1 MLRSVV
7 VIGFASPV
15 ISLVPS
21 QCTLMLQIQSWK
33 VCSWSSLTNN
43 MLQKEKRMH
52 IIILLHSIT
61 DPSQVQ
67 QVMFAEIEWPIS
79 WMQCISCCK
88 GSTES
93 FFCQLCP
100 SKSARLKFK
109 HNAQSQKDHSEEVE
123 TELFSVPPGR
133 GTPFAVLQLPLWKRV
148 EDIDIKREPNGNT

>member
-7 VIGFASPV
+7 VIGFVSPV

-21 QCTLMLQIQSWK
+21 HCTLMLQIQSWK

-43 MLQKEKRMH
+43 TLQKEKRMH

-67 QVMFAEIEWPIS
+67 QVMFAEIEWLIS
-79 WMQCISCCK
+79 WMECISCCK

-100 SKSARLKFK
+100 SKSARLKLK
-109 HNAQSQKDHSEEVE
+109 HNAQSQKDHSEERLKQSCF
-123 TELFSVPPGR
+123 LFPQAEAPPSLCYSYLFEKGLK
-133 GTPFAVLQLPLWKRV
+133 TL
-148 EDIDIKREPNGNT
+148 T